1 MTSTEIEFRTSGHT
15 GSPAVWLRTPGQLRA
30 EAELIADELVGE
42 IEQIVSFAPVEHLFG
57 RLFAQVLPEIR
68 GVPVHHLTHAPTGL
82 PPEVEK
88 KRTLF
93 VCLPSSWLVLRHLL
107 GQLEALPS
115 AVALHGTGPTV
126 QATGEV
132 VSALSGT
139 GFRAVELFGST
150 ETGGIA
156 YRDIAPSGAEAGR
169 WQLLP
174 DVEFADPGESP
185 GQWLH
190 IRSPRLARRSDMT
203 VRPETW
209 RLPDVIH
216 RDERSFEFH
225 GRASAL
231 IKVNGER
238 VNLEE
243 LATALRNSVDGLD
256 VACLPVHDP
265 VRAEHYEL
273 FYSLDRELS
282 RRQLVE
288 RLRTV
293 MHDVTPP
300 RAMHQVR
307 RIPRT
312 ATGKIAVTALYA
324 LTQLEPVAALEG
336 ASR

>member
-1 MTSTEIEFRTSGHT
+1 MTAPEIEFRTSGHT
-15 GSPAVWLRTPGQLRA
+15 GSPAVWLRTPDQLRA
-30 EAELIADELVGE
+30 EAGLIADELVGE

-57 RLFAQVLPEIR
+57 RLFAQVLPELR

-82 PPEVEK
+82 PPEVEE

-107 GQLEALPS
+107 GRLKALPS

-132 VSALSGT
+132 LAALSGT
-139 GFRAVELFGST
+139 GFRAFELFGST

-156 YRDIAPSGAEAGR
+156 HREITPPGTGTGR
-169 WQLLP
+169 WRLLP
-174 DVEFADPGESP
+174 DVEFADPSAGP
-185 GQWLH
+185 GQWLN
-190 IRSPRLARRSDMT
+190 IRSPRLARRSDMAT
-203 VRPETW
+203 RPDTW
-209 RLPDVIH
+209 QLPDVIH
-216 RDERSFEFH
+216 RDDRSFEFH

-238 VNLEE
+238 INLEE
-243 LATALRNSVDGLD
+243 LATALRNSADGLD

-273 FYSLDRELS
+273 FYSFDQDLSHREIS
-282 RRQLVE
+282 A
-288 RLRTV
+288 RLRKV

-300 RAMHQVR
+300 RAVHQVR

-324 LTQLEPVAALEG
+324 LTQQESRPALEG
-336 ASR
+336 AS

>member
-1 MTSTEIEFRTSGHT
+1 MTAPEIEFRTSGHT
-15 GSPAVWLRTPGQLRA
+15 GSPAVWLRTPDQLRA
-30 EAELIADELVGE
+30 EAGLIADELVGDV
-42 IEQIVSFAPVEHLFG
+42 EQIASFAPVEHLFG

-68 GVPVHHLTHAPTGL
+68 GIPVHHLTHAPAGL
-82 PPEVEK
+82 PPELEQ

-107 GQLEALPS
+107 GQVKALPS

-132 VSALSGT
+132 LAALSGT
-139 GFRAVELFGST
+139 GFRAFELFGST
-150 ETGGIA
+150 ETGGVA
-156 YRDIAPSGAEAGR
+156 HREIAPPGSETGR

-174 DVEFADPGESP
+174 DVEFADPDEGP

-190 IRSPRLARRSDMT
+190 IRSPRLARRGDMAA
-203 VRPETW
+203 RPETW
-209 RLPDVIH
+209 RLPDVI
-216 RDERSFEFH
+216 RREGRSFEFH

-243 LATALRNSVDGLD
+243 LSAALRNSVDGLD
-256 VACLPVHDP
+256 VACLPVRDP

-273 FYSLDRELS
+273 FYSLDREHS
-282 RRQLVE
+282 RQQISA
-288 RLRTV
+288 RLRAV
-293 MHDVTPP
+293 LHDFTPP
-300 RAMHQVR
+300 RAMHRVR

-324 LTQLEPVAALEG
+324 LAQQGPRAALEE
-336 ASR
+336 AI

>member
-1 MTSTEIEFRTSGHT
+1 MTAREVEFRTSGHT
-15 GSPAVWLRTPGQLRA
+15 GSPTVWLRTREQLRA
-30 EAELIADELVGE
+30 EAELIANELVGE
-42 IEQIVSFAPVEHLFG
+42 VEQIVSFAPVEHLFG
-57 RLFAQVLPEIR
+57 KLFAQILPELR
-68 GVPVHHLTHAPTGL
+68 GVPVHHLTHAPAGL

-93 VCLPSSWLVLRHLL
+93 VCLPSSWLLLRHLL
-107 GQLEALPS
+107 GQLKALPS

-132 VSALSGT
+132 LKALSGND
-139 GFRAVELFGST
+139 FRAFELFGST

-156 YRDIAPSGAEAGR
+156 HREITPPGVDAGR

-190 IRSPRLARRSDMT
+190 IRSPRLARRGDMAFK
-203 VRPETW
+203 PESW

-216 RDERSFEFH
+216 RDGRSFEFK

-231 IKVNGER
+231 IKVNGAR

-256 VACLPVHDP
+256 VACLPVRDP

-273 FYSLDRELS
+273 FYSLDRDLS
-282 RRQLVE
+282 RQQIFA
-288 RLRTV
+288 RLRAV
-293 MHDVTPP
+293 MPDFTPP

-324 LTQLEPVAALEG
+324 LTQQKPRVTLEG
-336 ASR
+336 AS

>member
-1 MTSTEIEFRTSGHT
+1 MTAPEIEFRTSGHT
-15 GSPAVWLRTPGQLRA
+15 GTPAVWLRTPDQLRA
-30 EAELIADELVGE
+30 EAGLIADELVGE

-57 RLFAQVLPEIR
+57 RLFAQVLPEMR
-68 GVPVHHLTHAPTGL
+68 DVPVHHLTHAPTGL
-82 PPEVEK
+82 PPEVED

-107 GQLEALPS
+107 DRLKALPS

-126 QATGEV
+126 PATGEV
-132 VSALSGT
+132 MAALSGT
-139 GFRAVELFGST
+139 GFRAFELFGST

-156 YRDIAPSGAEAGR
+156 HREIAPAGTETGR
-169 WQLLP
+169 WRLLP
-174 DVEFADPGESP
+174 DVEFADPRESP

-190 IRSPRLARRSDMT
+190 IRSPRLARRGDMAA
-203 VRPETW
+203 RPETW
-209 RLPDVIH
+209 QLPDVIH
-216 RDERSFEFH
+216 REGRSFAFH

-231 IKVNGER
+231 IKVNGAR

-243 LATALRNSVDGLD
+243 LATALRNPADGLD

-273 FYSLDRELS
+273 FYSSDRNLS
-282 RRQLVE
+282 RQQIFA
-288 RLRTV
+288 RLRKV

-300 RAMHQVR
+300 RAVHQVR

-312 ATGKIAVTALYA
+312 STGKIAVTALYA
-324 LTQLEPVAALEG
+324 LTQG
-336 ASR
+336 AS